1 MNTQKPI
8 QDVVMERIRKGG
20 VLMRPRWQFVL
31 LGVLWAAGAL
41 LTLVLALYLVSL
53 FVFLLRESGL
63 LFVPAFGM
71 RGWFDILRS
80 APFYI
85 IGLIAIC
92 ALIINLLAR
101 HFAFAYRRPLT
112 VSLGA
117 VLLVTFAGGLLVG
130 ATPLHT
136 ELRRSAEHGYLPSP
150 FDVPYRHDMRPPP
163 PDDFHKGIVILRDG
177 SLLYLRNADG
187 GTTTVR
193 ISPRTRL
200 PFGADLEP
208 GDAVVVIGD
217 ETSGAI
223 EAFGLREI
231 DSEPER

>member
-1 MNTQKPI
+1 
-8 QDVVMERIRKGG
+8 MERIRKGG
-20 VLMRPRWQFVL
+20 VSMRPRWQFVL
-31 LGVLWAAGAL
+31 MGALWAAGAL
-41 LTLVLALYLVSL
+41 LALIVALYLVSL

-63 LFVPAFGM
+63 LFVPAFGA

-80 APFYI
+80 APLYI
-85 IGLIAIC
+85 IGLIAVC
-92 ALIINLLAR
+92 ALLINLLAR

-117 VLLVTFAGGLLVG
+117 VLLITLVGGLLVG
-130 ATPLHT
+130 ATPLHS
-136 ELRRSAEHGYLPSP
+136 ELRRSAEHGYLPPP

-163 PDDFHKGIVILRDG
+163 PADFHKGVVLLRDG
-177 SLLYLRNADG
+177 PTLYLRNTEG
-187 GTTTVR
+187 GTTTVH

-208 GDAVVVIGD
+208 GDTVIVIGD
-217 ETSGAI
+217 DASGTI

-231 DSEPER
+231 DPESER